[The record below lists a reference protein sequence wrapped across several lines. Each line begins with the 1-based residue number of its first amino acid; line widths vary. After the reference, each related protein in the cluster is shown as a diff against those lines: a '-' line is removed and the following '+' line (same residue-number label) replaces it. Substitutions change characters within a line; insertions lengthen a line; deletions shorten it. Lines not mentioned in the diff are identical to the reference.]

1 MVEIFKDHGEVVMC
15 VGSSCRLQNN
25 SIFQVSDLAVA
36 VATLPGDK
44 QQIPVDISDLINRFP
59 VYYGRSNRDT
69 ASKLAH
75 NINNNNN
82 NNSNND
88 NNDINND
95 NSNINGDN
103 NYAKNDINIDNKNNN
118 RNNNNNSNSNNN
130 NNKSNNNNNSNNNSN
145 HYNCNN
151 NNNNNIKLERGNS
164 KIPKYVR
171 RWSDNAGIEDPRP
184 AQPRSPPKLKLN
196 NNNKNKND
204 DENKIG
210 NISSFHGN
218 CIESVESIPDNS
230 NSKTDVF
237 NIGDKEGRGES
248 EEEDRVSTSSTYSN
262 IIEAV
267 SVFDSESFSV
277 LESYLTDSEG
287 FPLLK
292 NCDSFGYYFN
302 GNSDSSDEDEK
313 NKNKDGKCEIGEDGE
328 GGGKE
333 GVRVCNEI
341 NKAEKNINEIVIE
354 YKNENENENEE
365 KTGDWWRDEVEINDQ
380 NPISPPSPPSLP
392 TPPRHHSSPFSSP
405 FPSSFL
411 RTPKT
416 RTVKKDSK
424 RNSLSFSKDSFNSDA
439 TTASI
444 TPVIHRIPRTQ
455 EDYDMNINSCVR
467 EKKDGN
473 GNDDKNIKNDEV
485 SELNDSHNKH
495 EINIVS
501 CEIEEEVEGGVVGDE
516 GEEGEGKETDK
527 KVKFTSPN
535 QNQNDI
541 NDDDFSNFFISTF
554 SSSVNSSDNEKN

>member
-1 MVEIFKDHGEVVMC
+1 MLNKSLNQIQKISSEKDDVHD
-15 VGSSCRLQNN
+15 N
-25 SIFQVSDLAVA
+25 
-36 VATLPGDK
+36 K
-44 QQIPVDISDLINRFP
+44 VDINLKSSSILNIIESDKKEKIDITTSRRIQNMKSKVSTEFIEVRNTEKNKSMSKLMKRSIKQEIRPLINE
-59 VYYGRSNRDT
+59 VKIEIMIMQS
-69 ASKLAH
+69 
-75 NINNNNN
+75 
-82 NNSNND
+82 
-88 NNDINND
+88 
-95 NSNINGDN
+95 
-103 NYAKNDINIDNKNNN
+103 KNDMENTNKN
-118 RNNNNNSNSNNN
+118 
-130 NNKSNNNNNSNNNSN
+130 
-145 HYNCNN
+145 
-151 NNNNNIKLERGNS
+151 E
-164 KIPKYVR
+164 
-171 RWSDNAGIEDPRP
+171 
-184 AQPRSPPKLKLN
+184 
-196 NNNKNKND
+196 NKNKN
-204 DENKIG
+204 
-210 NISSFHGN
+210 
-218 CIESVESIPDNS
+218 
-230 NSKTDVF
+230 
-237 NIGDKEGRGES
+237 
-248 EEEDRVSTSSTYSN
+248 
-262 IIEAV
+262 
-267 SVFDSESFSV
+267 
-277 LESYLTDSEG
+277 
-287 FPLLK
+287 
-292 NCDSFGYYFN
+292 
-302 GNSDSSDEDEK
+302 K
-313 NKNKDGKCEIGEDGE
+313 NKNE
-328 GGGKE
+328 
-333 GVRVCNEI
+333 N
-341 NKAEKNINEIVIE
+341 
-354 YKNENENENEE
+354 KNENENENEE

-424 RNSLSFSKDSFNSDA
+424 RNSLSLSKDSFNSDA